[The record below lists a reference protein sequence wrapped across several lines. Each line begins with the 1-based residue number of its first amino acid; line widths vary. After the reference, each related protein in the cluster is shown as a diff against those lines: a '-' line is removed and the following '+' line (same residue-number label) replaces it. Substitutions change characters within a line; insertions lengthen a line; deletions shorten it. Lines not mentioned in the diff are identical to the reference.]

1 MTFPN
6 FIGLKPYKCIFAH
19 LQYNMITWQTAFFV
33 QNVELILFLSLYTK
47 FPGHLQPLFS
57 SMGNKKKKEKVK
69 SKYLCVLLLKGLND
83 PLLPRFD
90 HHLEDFTSNSHRNLN
105 LLTGCWASYVS
116 SLTWNTQCYLICS
129 WCCIK
134 EAISKCFTTSLI
146 CCRLVRQE

>member
-1 MTFPN
+1 MWNLFCFYLCIPN
-6 FIGLKPYKCIFAH
+6 FLGICNLCFH
-19 LQYNMITWQTAFFV
+19 LWGT
-33 QNVELILFLSLYTK
+33 
-47 FPGHLQPLFS
+47 
-57 SMGNKKKKEKVK
+57 KKKKEKVK

-105 LLTGCWASYVS
+105 LLTGCWASYGS

-129 WCCIK
+129 WLCIK